1 MDWLGIKEFLKDSF
15 KLIIFLI
22 ILIFIM
28 VYVFS
33 VTQVVGSSMSP
44 TLKEDEILF
53 LNKAQYKLF
62 KIKRGDIVSL
72 EYADTKY
79 LIKRIIGLPGEKVEI
94 KNSKVYIN
102 DELLEEEYLNED
114 LNYADFS
121 LSSLGYSVIPEDMYF
136 VLGDNREDSL
146 DSREIGLI
154 KKEQIKGKIFMKFW
168 PLNKLSF
175 F

>member
-15 KLIIFLI
+15 KLIVFLV

-33 VTQVVGSSMSP
+33 ITQVVGNSMSP
-44 TLKEDEILF
+44 TLKEDEVLF
-53 LNKAQYKLF
+53 LNKAQYKIF
-62 KIKRGDIVSL
+62 DIARGDIVSL

-94 KNSKVYIN
+94 RNNQVYIN
-102 DELLEEEYLNED
+102 DKLLEENYLKDNLHYD
-114 LNYADFS
+114 DFS
-121 LSSLGYSVIPEDMYF
+121 LESLGFNAIPEDMYF

-146 DSREIGLI
+146 DSREIGLV
-154 KKEQIKGKIFMKFW
+154 KKDQIKGKIFMRFW
-168 PLNKLSF
+168 PFNKISF